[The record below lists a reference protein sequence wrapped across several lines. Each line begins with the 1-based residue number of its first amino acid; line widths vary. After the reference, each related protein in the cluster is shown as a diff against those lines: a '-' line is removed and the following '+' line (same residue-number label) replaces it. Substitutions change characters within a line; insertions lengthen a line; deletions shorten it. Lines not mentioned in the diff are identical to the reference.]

1 MSITKAIEAYLKSTV
16 DGCDEFN
23 DWLEWKIGD
32 YFGEDFVSDLKKE
45 LEELE
50 EDEEPSDVIV
60 CNIDYALA
68 DLKQEFEGSIEEL
81 ASESADSDA
90 RVIYTNQYID
100 YFLKHSRCEE
110 ICEEQ
115 GLVSTPSD
123 PYSHMQQAVYLAIE
137 EELTEELNDNFNK
150 LDYIFPDDIAE
161 AIDWSDVIATQNES
175 EEEE

>member
-1 MSITKAIEAYLKSTV
+1 MSITKAIEAYLKNTV

-23 DWLEWKIGD
+23 DWLAYKIDD
-32 YFGEDFVSDLKKE
+32 YFGEDFVSDLKE
-45 LEELE
+45 EIAELE

-60 CNIDYALA
+60 CNADYALA
-68 DLKQEFEGSIEEL
+68 DLKQEFGGSIEDL

-137 EELTEELNDNFNK
+137 EELTEELNENFKK
-150 LDYIFPDDIAE
+150 LDYIFPDDILE
-161 AIDWSDVIATQNES
+161 AVDWSDVIATQNE
-175 EEEE
+175 EEE

>member
-1 MSITKAIEAYLKSTV
+1 MSITKAIEAYLKNTV

-23 DWLEWKIGD
+23 DWLAYKIGD
-32 YFGEDFVSDLKKE
+32 YFGEDFVSDLKE
-45 LEELE
+45 EIAELE

-60 CNIDYALA
+60 CNVDYALT
-68 DLKQEFEGSIEEL
+68 DLKQEFGGSIEEL

-100 YFLKHSRCEE
+100 YFLRNSRCEE

-115 GLVSTPSD
+115 ELVSTPSD

-137 EELTEELNDNFNK
+137 EETTEALHENFEK
-150 LDYIFPDDIAE
+150 LDYIFPDDIVE
-161 AIDWSDVIATQNES
+161 AINWGDVIATQNE
-175 EEEE
+175 EEE